1 MCGIAGIHRR
11 NNSENAGDLA
21 KMSAALLRAI
31 ESRGRDATGV
41 LCQFDDGDMW
51 LRRDIVPAKKFIK
64 KGRTFARKAR
74 TTLLHTRWATKGSPW
89 DVKNA
94 HPLMDA
100 DENVFVVH
108 NGCLFNDDEVFQC
121 FDLKRV
127 SETDTE
133 AIPALINHVGWD
145 KAGDALAL
153 IDGSMAI
160 AAVHKDHPG
169 DLLLARS
176 DSSPLYYTVTRNLV
190 VWASSEH
197 AILDGFK
204 AAGLPPPSKNRI
216 KYMPQ
221 MHLMRINGKVGEPER
236 FAPDPEPWSWKS
248 GTTYSYGGVKYSWDW
263 DDDVDYAAVQ
273 KGKRGNGRKAKP
285 KGKGKSELVVPH
297 SGLVTPADQLPV
309 HRGRVQD
316 DPFPPVS
323 VYEDIAIEV
332 LISQGYTTDEAIL
345 EVEEWGWQ
353 AAGLTLTE
361 LEAIDDDDAG
371 AFLDGEVVWEDDVLV
386 PEEPKSVVSGLT
398 LVGDVALAAFDR
410 MRKRTGGMDD
420 SDYLSSIDR

>member
-11 NNSENAGDLA
+11 NNSENVGDLA

-31 ESRGRDATGV
+31 EVRGRDATGV

-51 LRRDIVPAKKFIK
+51 LRREVVPAKKFIK
-64 KGRTFARKAR
+64 KGRTFSRKSR

-100 DENVFVVH
+100 DEKVFVVH
-108 NGCLFNDDEVFQC
+108 NGCLFNDDVVFEA

-169 DLLLARS
+169 DLLLAKS

-204 AAGLPPPSKNRI
+204 AAGLPLPAKSKI

-221 MHLMRINGKVGEPER
+221 MHLMHVNGKVGEPER
-236 FAPDPEPWSWKS
+236 FAPDPEPWSWQGAK
-248 GTTYSYGGVKYSWDW
+248 TTYRYSRAW
-263 DDDVDYAAVQ
+263 DDDEDYAAVQ
-273 KGKRGNGRKAKP
+273 KNKRGNGRKQAK
-285 KGKGKSELVVPH
+285 VPH
-297 SGLVTPADQLPV
+297 GGLVTPTDQLQLPAV
-309 HRGRVQD
+309 TGRVQV
-316 DPFPPVS
+316 DPFPTVS

-332 LISQGYTTDEAIL
+332 LIAQGYSTDEAIDM
-345 EVEEWGWQ
+345 VNADGWE
-353 AAGLTLTE
+353 AAGLTLVE
-361 LEAIDDDDAG
+361 LAAVDDEIDWDEE
-371 AFLDGEVVWEDDVLV
+371 GEIVWEDDVPV
-386 PEEPKSVVSGLT
+386 VDEPKSNVSGLT
-398 LVGDVALAAFDR
+398 LVGDVALAAYNR
-410 MRKRTGGMDD
+410 LRKERGGMDD
-420 SDYLSSIDR
+420 EVAEYLSSLDR